1 MNLWNSGRRSKAQ
14 ISTEFMLLFMFFIG
28 VLAFSMV
35 YVIQNIQDT
44 SASTLRIEADKTLFM
59 VKSKLETAFL
69 EGDGFSTN
77 FTLPQRIMGFDY
89 SVNISSGFLF
99 MGIKNDTYSD
109 PLITKDITGVPRKGE
124 NVLRNVNGR
133 LVIS

>member
-1 MNLWNSGRRSKAQ
+1 MYFLGSGCRRKAQ
-14 ISTEFMLLFMFFIG
+14 ISTEFMLLFIFFVA

-35 YVIQNIQDT
+35 YLMQSIQST
-44 SASTLRIEADKTLFM
+44 SESTLGLEVEKTMSIAKSRI
-59 VKSKLETAFL
+59 ETAFL

-77 FTLPQRIMGFDY
+77 FTLPQQIMGFDY
-89 SVNISSGFLF
+89 SVNISSGFIL
-99 MGIKNDTYSD
+99 IEVNNSTHSS

-124 NVLRNVNGR
+124 NSLRNSGGR